1 LVTSE
6 AIINFNETIVSADK
20 QIQVVNAVG
29 QVVMTETVGQAQQ
42 YRLNA
47 SNLTNGLYF
56 VVIQSEGF
64 AQTARILVSK

>member
-1 LVTSE
+1 
-6 AIINFNETIVSADK
+6 
-20 QIQVVNAVG
+20 
-29 QVVMTETVGQAQQ
+29 MTETVGQAQQ